1 MKISIITATYNS
13 LKTLPDVLQSIMSQ
27 KYDPIEWIVIDGGST
42 DGTIDFIKQHQDKIS
57 RWVSEDDAGIYDAL
71 NKGIRYATGDVIG
84 FLHSDDI
91 FASYNVFNAMSSIFK
106 NTKVDGVYGDLQYI
120 NQSNTKIIRHWESC
134 DFQPKLL
141 KQGWM
146 PPHPTLFLRKSVYQ
160 KYGHFDLSYSIAADY
175 DFMLRILKDETLTFV
190 YLPEVITKMRFGGAS
205 NKSIKNIIQ
214 KTKEDYRAITSNK
227 VGNMFSIFRKN
238 TSKIKQFF
246 N

>member
-1 MKISIITATYNS
+1 MKFSIITATYNS
-13 LKTLPDVLQSIMSQ
+13 IKTLPHVLQSIMSQ
-27 KYDPIEWIVIDGGST
+27 KFDHIEWIVIDGGST
-42 DGTIDFIKQHQDKIS
+42 DGTIDFIKQHQDNIS
-57 RWVSEDDAGIYDAL
+57 RWTSEDDAGIYDAL
-71 NKGIRYATGDVIG
+71 NKGIRYATGDIIG

-91 FASYNVFNAMSSIFK
+91 FASSNVLNAMATVFND
-106 NTKVDGVYGDLQYI
+106 TKVDGVYGDLQYV
-120 NQSNTKIIRHWESC
+120 NQGNTKIIRHWESC

-141 KQGWM
+141 KRGWM
-146 PPHPTLFLRKSVYQ
+146 PPHPTLFLRKAIYQ

-175 DFMLRILKDETLTFV
+175 DFMLRILKDESLTFD

-227 VGNMFSIFRKN
+227 VGNMFSIVRKN